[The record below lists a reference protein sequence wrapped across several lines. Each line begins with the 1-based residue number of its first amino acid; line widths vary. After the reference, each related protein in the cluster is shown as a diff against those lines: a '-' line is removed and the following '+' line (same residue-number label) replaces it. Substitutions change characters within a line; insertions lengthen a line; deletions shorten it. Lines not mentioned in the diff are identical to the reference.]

1 MSENALETWAIGTST
16 LVVIVLGV
24 ILIDYG
30 TQGIIQI
37 LPEVETPTAALL
49 FGYLWLLTIVAA
61 SQIELSRLWERDT
74 ATVLTDAAM
83 GGAVVA
89 LVYLTVVLIVG
100 FVAPVPSQLD
110 PGSMPVFRVVA
121 TGTVIGAVGG
131 CAFVLLFAA
140 CDRIATAVVADTY
153 E

>member
-37 LPEVETPTAALL
+37 LPEVDTPTAALL

-74 ATVLTDAAM
+74 ATVLTDATV

-110 PGSMPVFRVVA
+110 PGSMPVLRVVA
-121 TGTVIGAVGG
+121 TGTVVGAVAG

-140 CDRIATAVVADTY
+140 CDRIATAVVANTH